1 MKKKI
6 CTWLLMVPAVW
17 EQVLQERV
25 KESHSEAGFFII
37 NAGSSL
43 LPPTK
48 GEFSPV
54 KSEAIALDRA
64 CISCQHWLYYAE
76 NEHLIS
82 DFSGILDMLN
92 KNLCDISNRKLH
104 YGTSAEPHFF
114 TNHISGQ
121 SNKVCDALSWL
132 CRNVSG
138 YSKNYPSRP
147 PRLLNLSKKP
157 AKHVKDLEYYDPE
170 VQELVEEASL
180 DSDYL
185 EMLGPFEIKVETKDL
200 PQES

>member
-1 MKKKI
+1 MKKRI

-37 NAGSSL
+37 NAGISL

-48 GEFSPV
+48 GEISPV
-54 KSEAIALDRA
+54 KSEAIALDRV

-92 KNLCDISNRKLH
+92 KNLCDIPNRRLQCIMEPVQN
-104 YGTSAEPHFF
+104 YNFLQTIYLDNQIRSLIRLADYVGMSVGT
-114 TNHISGQ
+114 
-121 SNKVCDALSWL
+121 LSTIPVAHQD
-132 CRNVSG
+132 C
-138 YSKNYPSRP
+138 
-147 PRLLNLSKKP
+147 
-157 AKHVKDLEYYDPE
+157 
-170 VQELVEEASL
+170 
-180 DSDYL
+180 
-185 EMLGPFEIKVETKDL
+185 
-200 PQES
+200 